1 VDQVQHTLAV
11 EVELTEAM
19 LVELEQVALAAEA
32 QEVQVLQVEL
42 MLVFMAQEAAVA
54 VVHHYMSV
62 AMAIEE

>member
-1 VDQVQHTLAV
+1 M
-11 EVELTEAM
+11 ELTEAM